1 MRICLLA
8 TASEKEFSHAST
20 EHETKFVLDNHRAQI
35 LINWLNHRC
44 TPDPQYPKG
53 IVNSIYF
60 DTPDWQFLG
69 EKINSD
75 FLKTKVRLRWY
86 SDMDG
91 STPDESAFVEVKYK
105 IGAARKKYRKQTDLS
120 AQWLSN
126 ANLNSPKLGEVPF
139 MLIREGIMAPSR
151 LLAAFKIAYKRFRF
165 IEPVTSARLSVDYDI
180 SAPAVNHQMIGRNN
194 PFVLRNAV
202 FELKGS
208 EQQLPHVLHQL
219 TALGC
224 RKDSFSKYSMCYQ
237 KITGTHF

>member
-1 MRICLLA
+1 MA
-8 TASEKEFSHAST
+8 TASQKESNQAST
-20 EHETKFVLDNHRAQI
+20 EHETKFVLDNHRAQV
-35 LINWLNHRC
+35 LIQWLKHRC
-44 TPDPQYPKG
+44 TPDPQYPQG

-86 SDMDG
+86 ADMDG
-91 STPDESAFVEVKYK
+91 TTPEGPAFVEAKYK
-105 IGAARKKYRKQTDLS
+105 IGAARKKFRKQTHFS
-120 AQWLSN
+120 PQWLCT
-126 ANLNSPKLGEVPF
+126 ADLNSPKLAEVPF
-139 MLIREGIMAPSR
+139 MLIREGIMTPTR
-151 LLAAFKIAYKRFRF
+151 LLAAFKIAYKRIRF
-165 IEPVTSARLSVDYDI
+165 VEPVTSARLSVDYDI
-180 SAPAVNHQMIGRNN
+180 CAPAVNHQMVGRNN
-194 PFVLRNAV
+194 PFALRNAV

-237 KITGTHF
+237 KITGRYF